1 MITNSFLSNSLF
13 VVCMKEENFGLVL
26 LLVKKAGLFGRTIAS
41 TSQLAE
47 LTGFSQQSISR
58 KLRELEKEGLIL
70 RKVSNLGTEIA
81 LTKKAV
87 SELKSFYLE
96 LDELFSE
103 KEFSLSGKVLDG
115 LGEGKYY
122 TSLPNYKK
130 QFTKILGDNFF
141 PGTLNIEVNLNEK
154 NVLTSAEPIIITGF
168 KTKSRSF
175 GAIKAWKCLINKKV
189 ECIAILPERT
199 NHKENIL
206 EVVSIFNL
214 RKKLNIKTGSV
225 VEVTRK

>member
-1 MITNSFLSNSLF
+1 
-13 VVCMKEENFGLVL
+13 MKEENFGLIL
-26 LLVKKAGLFGRTIAS
+26 LLVKKAGLFGKTISS
-41 TSQLAE
+41 TSELAK

-58 KLRELEKEGLIL
+58 KLRELESEELIS
-70 RKVSNLGTEIA
+70 RKVSNKGTEIA

-103 KEFSLSGKVLDG
+103 KEFSLSGKVKDG

-122 TSLPNYKK
+122 TTLPNYKK
-130 QFTKILGDNFF
+130 QFTKILGADFF
-141 PGTLNIEVNLNEK
+141 PGTLNIEVYLNEK
-154 NVLTSAEPIIITGF
+154 NVLTSAEPIIIEGF

-175 GAIKAWKCLINKKV
+175 GAIKSWNCLLNKKIK
-189 ECIAILPERT
+189 CIAILPERT
-199 NHKENIL
+199 THKENIL
-206 EVVSIFNL
+206 ELISIFNL
-214 RKKLNIKTGSV
+214 REKLNLKTGSM